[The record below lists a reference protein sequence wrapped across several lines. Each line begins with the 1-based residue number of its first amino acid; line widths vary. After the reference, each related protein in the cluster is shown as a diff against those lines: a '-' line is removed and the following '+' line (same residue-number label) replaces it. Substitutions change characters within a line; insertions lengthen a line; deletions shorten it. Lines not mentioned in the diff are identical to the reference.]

1 MFFPGGDPGDN
12 AAQLVVPFLKDT
24 AARLARHH
32 PRAKVWLSLQHFDAK
47 EIDFVLDFLSREK
60 PDWFGGLVAGPG
72 SPPLAITRA
81 RLDPRYPLRDYPD
94 ITHTVRTQYPLPWW
108 DPAFNFT
115 LGREPINPRPVF
127 YAALHDR
134 IAPHTNGFIS
144 YSDGVNDDVNK
155 AVWSRKSWSPEVST
169 REALIEY
176 ARYFF
181 GDAVAERAA
190 DGIFALEKN
199 WEGPLAT
206 NGSVDGTL
214 MLWQQLEREQ
224 PSLAATNWRWQ
235 MNLFRAYYDAYTRQR
250 LIFETA
256 LEHDA
261 NRALA
266 QAGRAGSAA
275 AIDEA
280 LKVLRRADVGDGQ
293 TFGGCCPVL
302 RQRIED
308 LAASLFASIRMQTSM
323 TKYSASGAER
333 GAVLD
338 QVDYPLN
345 NRWWLED
352 EFAKVRALPDEA
364 SRVARLDAIRTWEDP
379 GPGSFY
385 DDVAHVGRAPH
396 VIRARAA
403 TGGDAFIDAGPI
415 PHFVWEDQGK
425 SRKRLSWQTS
435 LRWPLALVYDQIDP
449 AASYVVRLNGPG
461 DIKLKIDDEPIEPVR
476 YSKTLGELKE
486 YRVPAAALADRK
498 VVLTFDPID
507 ESHLNWRQHSRLSE
521 VWLIKQ
527 PPARSRHTLE
537 ATPHPALSPFG
548 GEGIRTP
555 SPRLRGEGWG
565 EGSLRYLRSC
575 GMTASWMRCASVSC
589 SSRMP
594 FGTRPPKPFRN
605 CSCPDT
611 ASTHSAGST
620 FSSAA
625 ITSSDRSSPVRS
637 IAWLVGSSPIGV
649 SVATPRPSQRSMIHF
664 NTRRL
669 SPKPGQR

>member
-1 MFFPGGDPGDN
+1 
-12 AAQLVVPFLKDT
+12 VPFIKDT
-24 AARLARHH
+24 ATRLTRHH

-47 EIDFVLDFLSREK
+47 EIDFVLDYLSREK

-94 ITHTVRTQYPLPWW
+94 VTHTVRTQYPMPWW

-155 AVWSRKSWSPEVST
+155 AVWSRKSWSPEVSP
-169 REALIEY
+169 RAVLIEY

-190 DGIFALEKN
+190 DGMFALEKN

-214 MLWQQLEREQ
+214 LLWQQLEREQ
-224 PSLAATNWRWQ
+224 PSLAVGNWRWQ
-235 MNLFRAYYDAYTRQR
+235 MCLFRAYYDAYTRHR

-256 LEHDA
+256 LERDA
-261 NRALA
+261 NRALE
-266 QAGRAGSAA
+266 QASRTGSAA
-275 AIDEA
+275 AIDAA
-280 LKVLRRADVGDGQ
+280 LNVLRRADVG
-293 TFGGCCPVL
+293 TVKKFGGCCPAW

-308 LAASLFASIRMQTSM
+308 LAAALFASIRMQTSM

-403 TGGDAFIDAGPI
+403 TGADAFVEAGPI

-449 AASYVVRLNGPG
+449 AATYIVRLNGPG
-461 DIKLKIDDEPIEPVR
+461 DVRLKIDDVLTEPVR
-476 YSKTLGELKE
+476 YSRTLGELKE

-498 VVLTFDPID
+498 VVLTFAPID

-521 VWLIKQ
+521 VWLIRQ
-527 PPARSRHTLE
+527 TPASGR
-537 ATPHPALSPFG
+537 ATH
-548 GEGIRTP
+548 
-555 SPRLRGEGWG
+555 
-565 EGSLRYLRSC
+565 
-575 GMTASWMRCASVSC
+575 
-589 SSRMP
+589 
-594 FGTRPPKPFRN
+594 
-605 CSCPDT
+605 
-611 ASTHSAGST
+611 
-620 FSSAA
+620 
-625 ITSSDRSSPVRS
+625 
-637 IAWLVGSSPIGV
+637 
-649 SVATPRPSQRSMIHF
+649 
-664 NTRRL
+664 
-669 SPKPGQR
+669 

>member
-1 MFFPGGDPGDN
+1 
-12 AAQLVVPFLKDT
+12 
-24 AARLARHH
+24 
-32 PRAKVWLSLQHFDAK
+32 VWLSLQHFDAK

-60 PDWFGGLVAGPG
+60 PEWFGGLVAGPG
-72 SPPLAITRA
+72 SPALAITRA

-94 ITHTVRTQYPLPWW
+94 VTHTVRTQYPLPWW

-127 YAALHDR
+127 YATLHDR

-155 AVWSRKSWSPEVST
+155 AVWSRKAWSPEVSP
-169 REALIEY
+169 RAMLIEY

-190 DGIFALEKN
+190 DGVLALEKN

-224 PSLAATNWRWQ
+224 PSLAASNWRWQ
-235 MNLFRAYYDAYTRQR
+235 MCLFRAYYDAYTRQR
-250 LIFETA
+250 LIFETG
-256 LEHDA
+256 LERDA
-261 NRALA
+261 GRALT
-266 QAGRAGSAA
+266 QAGRTGSAA

-280 LKVLRRADVGDGQ
+280 LKVLRRAGVGEISGK
-293 TFGGCCPVL
+293 FGGCCPAL

-308 LAASLFASIRMQTSM
+308 LAASLFASIRMQLSIP
-323 TKYSASGAER
+323 KYSASGAER

-396 VIRARAA
+396 VVRARAG
-403 TGGDAFIDAGPI
+403 TGVDAFVDAGPI
-415 PHFVWEDQGK
+415 PHFVWEDQGQ
-425 SRKRLSWQTS
+425 SRQRLSWQTS
-435 LRWPLALVYDQIDP
+435 LRWPLALEYDQIDP

-461 DIKLKIDDEPIEPVR
+461 EVKLKIDGELVEPVK
-476 YSKTLGELKE
+476 YSKALGELKE

-521 VWLIKQ
+521 VWLIRQ
-527 PPARSRHTLE
+527 TPDR
-537 ATPHPALSPFG
+537 ATH
-548 GEGIRTP
+548 
-555 SPRLRGEGWG
+555 
-565 EGSLRYLRSC
+565 
-575 GMTASWMRCASVSC
+575 
-589 SSRMP
+589 
-594 FGTRPPKPFRN
+594 
-605 CSCPDT
+605 
-611 ASTHSAGST
+611 
-620 FSSAA
+620 
-625 ITSSDRSSPVRS
+625 
-637 IAWLVGSSPIGV
+637 
-649 SVATPRPSQRSMIHF
+649 
-664 NTRRL
+664 
-669 SPKPGQR
+669 